1 MCCHHT
7 TSKYSQRGNFKF
19 AEKLVSGKP
28 LKANQKFVGAPNF
41 FREAPK
47 TNMFFLFSQ
56 KKKTLEK
63 KYDGL
68 LRRTPNFTYHE

>member
-1 MCCHHT
+1 MCCHH
-7 TSKYSQRGNFKF
+7 SKYSQRGNFKF

-47 TNMFFLFSQ
+47 TNMFFLFRQ
-56 KKKTLEK
+56 KKTLEK

-68 LRRTPNFTYHE
+68 LWRTPNFTYYE

>member
-47 TNMFFLFSQ
+47 TNMFFLFRQ
-56 KKKTLEK
+56 KKTLEK

-68 LRRTPNFTYHE
+68 LRRTPNFTYYE